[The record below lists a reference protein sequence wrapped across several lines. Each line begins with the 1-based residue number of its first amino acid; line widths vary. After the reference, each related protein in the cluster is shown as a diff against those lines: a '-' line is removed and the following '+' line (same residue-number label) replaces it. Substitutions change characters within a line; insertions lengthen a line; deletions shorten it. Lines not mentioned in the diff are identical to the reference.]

1 MRIQLDT
8 EVDGVT
14 VLLEAEGDNQVGF
27 NINEEYFAV
36 DINELFSAVEVLK
49 EQNDKFSK

>member
-14 VLLEAEGDNQVGF
+14 LLLEAEGNNLVGF
-27 NINEEYFAV
+27 NYNEEYFTV

>member
-1 MRIQLDT
+1 MKIQLDT
-8 EVDGVT
+8 DVEGVT
-14 VLLEAEGDNQVGF
+14 MLLEAEGNNRVEF
-27 NINEEYFAV
+27 SYNEEYFTV